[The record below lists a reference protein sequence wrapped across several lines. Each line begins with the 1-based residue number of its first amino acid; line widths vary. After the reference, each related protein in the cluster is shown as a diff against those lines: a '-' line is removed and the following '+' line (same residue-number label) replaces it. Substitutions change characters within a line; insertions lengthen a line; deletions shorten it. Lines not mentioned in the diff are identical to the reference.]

1 MELFLLQNERGRIKK
16 KWCFLCLYKP
26 YKKMR
31 KRVCNV
37 STVRA
42 SSETNEVSLDF
53 IWHNQAMKP
62 ILLSSVNLFSNKLWR
77 GNSVCIYSEMKFC
90 YVMSKCSHAHRIV
103 CCFVLFQELLIQFFR
118 DGHRMMMSLWSYWGG
133 DAGFSWSPRQWKVT
147 KPVKTVWSLSLRIH
161 LVYLLMKMQTTAPK

>member
-1 MELFLLQNERGRIKK
+1 MFQLWEPVVRQMRFLWILF
-16 KWCFLCLYKP
+16 WY
-26 YKKMR
+26 
-31 KRVCNV
+31 
-37 STVRA
+37 
-42 SSETNEVSLDF
+42 
-53 IWHNQAMKP
+53 NQAMKP

-77 GNSVCIYSEMKFC
+77 GNSVCIFERNKHHLFRNEVLC
-90 YVMSKCSHAHRIV
+90 YVMSKCSHGHRIV

-133 DAGFSWSPRQWKVT
+133 DAGFSWSPLQWKVT